1 MNSLFKKII
10 VWALRAE
17 AKAVLRKY
25 KPRIV
30 AITGSVGK
38 TSTKDAIYAALAR
51 QFRVRKSEKSFNS
64 EIGLPLTI
72 LGVGNAWHNPLRWLQ
87 NLVDGV
93 LLLIFDTEYPEW
105 LVLEVGA
112 DRPGDISL
120 LKSWLPVDVAVITR
134 LPEVPVHVE
143 FFASVEA
150 VVEEKASLLDAVK
163 KGGAILLYA
172 DDERTRKLE
181 HRLPAPDAKILLF
194 GFGDG
199 SHIRGENFE
208 LLRESDGTVIG
219 MQGTIKREEVSAPI
233 ALAGA
238 VGAHAFLPLI
248 AAVAVGEALGVGL
261 AECIEGLRGYE
272 PPPGR
277 MRLIAG
283 LKGSLIVDDTYN
295 SSPAAV
301 HAALETLSLIVGRA
315 PLDGGIS
322 QGRRIAALGDMLELG
337 RHSVDEHR
345 KAGVEAAKHCDVLVT
360 VGFRARDIAQA
371 AREQGVAA
379 ENILQFDDSQRAG
392 AELQNLLQPGDC
404 VLVKGSQSIRMERV
418 VEEIML
424 NPEQAEKLLVRQ
436 DREWKRR

>member
-1 MNSLFKKII
+1 M
-10 VWALRAE
+10 
-17 AKAVLRKY
+17 
-25 KPRIV
+25 
-30 AITGSVGK
+30 
-38 TSTKDAIYAALAR
+38 
-51 QFRVRKSEKSFNS
+51 
-64 EIGLPLTI
+64 
-72 LGVGNAWHNPLRWLQ
+72 
-87 NLVDGV
+87 
-93 LLLIFDTEYPEW
+93 
-105 LVLEVGA
+105 
-112 DRPGDISL
+112 
-120 LKSWLPVDVAVITR
+120 
-134 LPEVPVHVE
+134 
-143 FFASVEA
+143 
-150 VVEEKASLLDAVK
+150 
-163 KGGAILLYA
+163 
-172 DDERTRKLE
+172 
-181 HRLPAPDAKILLF
+181 
-194 GFGDG
+194 
-199 SHIRGENFE
+199 
-208 LLRESDGTVIG
+208 
-219 MQGTIKREEVSAPI
+219 SAPI